1 MTKTERIQQRNGRVI
16 TAVIILASM
25 IILAILILSQ
35 SETYA
40 IESESNTTHYK
51 YVKQYTLDATYIGSG
66 NFIDENGNEWAV
78 DNNNE
83 YKKGKQYTLLMHDN
97 GTENIITDDVIV
109 DIY

>member
-16 TAVIILASM
+16 TAVIILASV
-25 IILAILILSQ
+25 IILAILILSK

-40 IESESNTTHYK
+40 IESNSNTHYK
-51 YVKQYTLDATYIGSG
+51 YVTEYTQKATYIGSG

-78 DNNNE
+78 NSDE
-83 YKKGKQYTLLMHDN
+83 YKKGKQYTLSMHDN

>member
-25 IILAILILSQ
+25 IILAMLILSQ

-51 YVKQYTLDATYIGSG
+51 YVKQYTLDATYVGDG
-66 NFIDENGNEWAV
+66 NFVDENGNEWAI
-78 DNNNE
+78 DE
-83 YKKGKQYTLLMHDN
+83 EDYTKGKVYSMTMHDN
-97 GTENIITDDVIV
+97 ATSDNIEDDVIV
-109 DIY
+109 NIR

>member
-25 IILAILILSQ
+25 IILAMLILSQ

-51 YVKQYTLDATYIGSG
+51 YVKQYTLDATYVGDG
-66 NFIDENGNEWAV
+66 NFVDENGNEWAIEE
-78 DNNNE
+78 D
-83 YKKGKQYTLLMHDN
+83 YTKGKIYSMTMHDN
-97 GTENIITDDVIV
+97 ATPDNIEDDVIIKI
-109 DIY
+109 D

>member
-35 SETYA
+35 SQTYA

-51 YVKQYTLDATYIGSG
+51 YVKQYTLDATYVGDG
-66 NFIDENGNEWAV
+66 NYEEDYA
-78 DNNNE
+78 
-83 YKKGKQYTLLMHDN
+83 KGKVYKMTMHDN
-97 GTENIITDDVIV
+97 GTVDNIKDDVIIKI
-109 DIY
+109 D

>member
-1 MTKTERIQQRNGRVI
+1 MTREQRRKQLHGRIYI
-16 TAVIILASM
+16 FC
-25 IILAILILSQ
+25 LILVTMTVFIIFMLSK

-40 IESESNTTHYK
+40 IESNSNTHYK
-51 YVKQYTLDATYIGSG
+51 YVTEYTQKATYIGSG

-78 DNNNE
+78 NSDE

>member
-1 MTKTERIQQRNGRVI
+1 MTREQRRKQLHGRIYI
-16 TAVIILASM
+16 FCL
-25 IILAILILSQ
+25 ILITMTVLIIFTLSK

-40 IESESNTTHYK
+40 IESNSNTHYK
-51 YVKQYTLDATYIGSG
+51 YVTEYTQKATYIGDG

-78 DNNNE
+78 DSDE
-83 YKKGKQYTLLMHDN
+83 YKKGKKYTLSMHDN

>member
-40 IESESNTTHYK
+40 IENESDTTHYK
-51 YVKQYTLDATYIGSG
+51 YVKQYTLDATYVGNG
-66 NFIDENGNEWAV
+66 NFVDENGNEWAT
-78 DNNNE
+78 DE
-83 YKKGKQYTLLMHDN
+83 EDYTKGKVYKMTMHDN
-97 GTENIITDDVIV
+97 GTVDNIEDDVIIKI
-109 DIY
+109 D

>member
-51 YVKQYTLDATYIGSG
+51 YVKQYTLDATYIGDG
-66 NFIDENGNEWAV
+66 NFVDENGNEWAI
-78 DNNNE
+78 DE
-83 YKKGKQYTLLMHDN
+83 EDYTKGKVYSMTMHDN
-97 GTENIITDDVIV
+97 GTENIIIDDVIV

>member
-1 MTKTERIQQRNGRVI
+1 MTREQRRKQLHGRIYI
-16 TAVIILASM
+16 FCL
-25 IILAILILSQ
+25 ILITMTVFIIFTLSK

-40 IESESNTTHYK
+40 IESNSNTHYK
-51 YVKQYTLDATYIGSG
+51 YVTEYTQKATYIGSG

-78 DNNNE
+78 NSDE

>member
-25 IILAILILSQ
+25 IILAMLILSQ

-51 YVKQYTLDATYIGSG
+51 YVKQYTLDATYVGDG
-66 NFIDENGNEWAV
+66 NFVDENGNEWAI
-78 DNNNE
+78 DE
-83 YKKGKQYTLLMHDN
+83 EDYTKGKVYSMVMHDN
-97 GTENIITDDVIV
+97 ATPDNIEDDVIV
-109 DIY
+109 NIR

>member
-25 IILAILILSQ
+25 IILAMLILSQ

-51 YVKQYTLDATYIGSG
+51 YVKQYTLDATYVGDG
-66 NFIDENGNEWAV
+66 NFVDENGNESAI
-78 DNNNE
+78 DE
-83 YKKGKQYTLLMHDN
+83 EDYTKGKIYSMTMHDN
-97 GTENIITDDVIV
+97 ATPDNIEDDVIIKI
-109 DIY
+109 D

>member
-25 IILAILILSQ
+25 IILAMLILSQ

-40 IESESNTTHYK
+40 IESNSNTHYK
-51 YVKQYTLDATYIGSG
+51 YVTEYTQKATYIGSG

-78 DNNNE
+78 DSDE
-83 YKKGKQYTLLMHDN
+83 YKKGKKYTLSMHDN
-97 GTENIITDDVIV
+97 GTENIIIDDVIV

>member
-40 IESESNTTHYK
+40 IESESDTTHYK
-51 YVKQYTLDATYIGSG
+51 YVKQYTVDATYIGDG
-66 NFIDENGNEWAV
+66 NFVDENGNEWAV
-78 DNNNE
+78 DE
-83 YKKGKQYTLLMHDN
+83 EDYTKGKVYKMTMHDN
-97 GTENIITDDVIV
+97 GTVDNIEDDVITNI
-109 DIY
+109 D

>member
-51 YVKQYTLDATYIGSG
+51 YVKQYTLDATYVGDG
-66 NFIDENGNEWAV
+66 NFVDENGNEWAV
-78 DNNNE
+78 DSDE
-83 YKKGKQYTLLMHDN
+83 YKKGKKYTLIMHDN

>member
-35 SETYA
+35 SQTYA

-51 YVKQYTLDATYIGSG
+51 YVKQYTLDATYVGDG
-66 NFIDENGNEWAV
+66 NFVDENGNEWTIDEEDYA
-78 DNNNE
+78 
-83 YKKGKQYTLLMHDN
+83 KGKVYKMTMHDN
-97 GTENIITDDVIV
+97 GTVDNIEDDVIIKI
-109 DIY
+109 D

>member
-16 TAVIILASM
+16 TAVIILASV

-51 YVKQYTLDATYIGSG
+51 YVKQYTLDATYSGSG
-66 NFIDENGNEWAV
+66 NLIDENGNEWAV
-78 DNNNE
+78 NSDE
-83 YKKGKQYTLLMHDN
+83 YKKGKQYTLIMHDN

>member
-51 YVKQYTLDATYIGSG
+51 YVKQYTLDATYVGDG
-66 NFIDENGNEWAV
+66 NFVDENGNEWAT
-78 DNNNE
+78 DE
-83 YKKGKQYTLLMHDN
+83 EDYTKGKVYSMTMHDN
-97 GTENIITDDVIV
+97 ATPDNIEDDVIIKI
-109 DIY
+109 D

>member
-35 SETYA
+35 SQTYA

-51 YVKQYTLDATYIGSG
+51 YVKQYTLDATYVGDG
-66 NFIDENGNEWAV
+66 NFVDEEDYA
-78 DNNNE
+78 
-83 YKKGKQYTLLMHDN
+83 KGKVYKMTMHDN
-97 GTENIITDDVIV
+97 GTVDNIKDDVIIKI
-109 DIY
+109 D

>member
-16 TAVIILASM
+16 TAVIILASV

-78 DNNNE
+78 NSDE
-83 YKKGKQYTLLMHDN
+83 YKKGKQYTLIMHDN
-97 GTENIITDDVIV
+97 ATPDNIEDDVIV

>member
-51 YVKQYTLDATYIGSG
+51 YVKQYTLDATYIGNG
-66 NFIDENGNEWAV
+66 NFVDENGNEWAI
-78 DNNNE
+78 DE
-83 YKKGKQYTLLMHDN
+83 EDYTKGKVYSMTMHDN
-97 GTENIITDDVIV
+97 ATPDNITDDVIV

>member
-16 TAVIILASM
+16 TAVIILASV
-25 IILAILILSQ
+25 IILAILILSK

-40 IESESNTTHYK
+40 IESNSNTHYK
-51 YVKQYTLDATYIGSG
+51 YVTEYTQKATYIGSG

-78 DNNNE
+78 DSDE
-83 YKKGKQYTLLMHDN
+83 YKKGKKYTLSMHDN
-97 GTENIITDDVIV
+97 GTENIIIDDVIV

>member
-16 TAVIILASM
+16 IAVIILASM

-51 YVKQYTLDATYIGSG
+51 YVKQYTLDATYVGDG
-66 NFIDENGNEWAV
+66 NFVDENGNEWAV
-78 DNNNE
+78 DE
-83 YKKGKQYTLLMHDN
+83 EDYTKGKVYKMTMHDN
-97 GTENIITDDVIV
+97 GTVDNIKDDVIIKI
-109 DIY
+109 D

>member
-40 IESESNTTHYK
+40 IESESDTTPYK
-51 YVKQYTLDATYIGSG
+51 YVKQYTLDATYVGNG
-66 NFIDENGNEWAV
+66 NFVDENGNEWAV
-78 DNNNE
+78 DE
-83 YKKGKQYTLLMHDN
+83 EDYAKGKVYKMTMHDN
-97 GTENIITDDVIV
+97 GTVDNIKDDVIIKI
-109 DIY
+109 D

>member
-40 IESESNTTHYK
+40 IESESDTTHYK
-51 YVKQYTLDATYIGSG
+51 YVKQYTLDATYVGNG
-66 NFIDENGNEWAV
+66 NFVDENGNEWAT
-78 DNNNE
+78 DEEN
-83 YKKGKQYTLLMHDN
+83 YIKGKVYKMTMHDN
-97 GTENIITDDVIV
+97 GTVDNIKDDVIIKI
-109 DIY
+109 D

>member
-51 YVKQYTLDATYIGSG
+51 YVKQYTLDATYVGDG
-66 NFIDENGNEWAV
+66 NFVDENGNEWAV
-78 DNNNE
+78 DE
-83 YKKGKQYTLLMHDN
+83 EDYAKGKVYKMTMHDN
-97 GTENIITDDVIV
+97 GTVDNIEDDVIIKI
-109 DIY
+109 D

>member
-35 SETYA
+35 SQTYA

-51 YVKQYTLDATYIGSG
+51 YVKQYTLDATYVGDG
-66 NFIDENGNEWAV
+66 NFVDENGNEWAI
-78 DNNNE
+78 DE
-83 YKKGKQYTLLMHDN
+83 EDYAKGKVYKMTMHDN
-97 GTENIITDDVIV
+97 ATPDNIEDDVIIKI
-109 DIY
+109 D